1 MVEKG
6 FKHGDPQT
14 NALANGGQYIA
25 FQRVGIKGATTIFFK
40 GYFKSFED
48 TYTSDFEE
56 TTPYGRMDP
65 IMNFKRTGRKI
76 TVSFDV
82 VAGDLEEAQNNLFKI
97 QKLAQFLYPNYDGDN
112 PSLIKN
118 SPMFKVKMMNL
129 VANNFGGYIL
139 CTLGGFSYAPNL
151 ENGAFFREDQQ
162 LHAFPKSVTISTTI
176 TPLHEHNLGF
186 ENDQF
191 MGPGFPYGNLGS
203 VSESEWQVGD
213 EGSRIS
219 EAKTSSSTSVNGSNI
234 NNIKTHRVI
243 NPPDQKKIN
252 QRDLAVQRM
261 RGGKFPMTP
270 AQRARQIGT
279 PAGDSFDFARDI
291 QGKEG

>member
-151 ENGAFFREDQQ
+151 EDGAFFREDRQ

-191 MGPGFPYGNLGS
+191 MGSGFPYGNLGS

-219 EAKTSSSTSVNGSNI
+219 EAKTSSSTSVNGSNV
-234 NNIKTHRVI
+234 NNIKQQQVLQGSKENAAAKARAAV
-243 NPPDQKKIN
+243 
-252 QRDLAVQRM
+252 LARERERTGETKQQQQNRLAQEVGV
-261 RGGKFPMTP
+261 RGGT
-270 AQRARQIGT
+270 RTR
-279 PAGDSFDFARDI
+279 
-291 QGKEG
+291 